1 MDPKARNRRS
11 VHTEVGDSRNRA
23 QLSPAQQQSGVPANI
38 VVNQTAQQNLNGTPL
53 QYPGDNS
60 AVQLPTTPLY
70 GFGIGLTYGVTDA
83 QGNAV
88 PTKNLTM
95 EESVVLK
102 SATPPEASVVASGL
116 SQTTGTIPFA
126 VNGKAYD
133 QVGPM
138 SAQKGITEKL
148 AGFPKFSLTLQQ
160 TLTVH
165 GPGAHSLSTTRLI
178 TLTNTTITDAAQ

>member
-1 MDPKARNRRS
+1 MD
-11 VHTEVGDSRNRA
+11 
-23 QLSPAQQQSGVPANI
+23 
-38 VVNQTAQQNLNGTPL
+38 QTAQQNLNGTPL

-70 GFGIGLTYGVTDA
+70 GFGIGLTYGVTDG

-88 PTKNLTM
+88 PTKELSF

-126 VNGKAYD
+126 ANGKVYD

-165 GPGAHSLSTTRLI
+165 GPGDHSLSTTRLI